1 MVLYDIFLW
10 VRRSAFS
17 LFLKNKNCNL
27 FVLLCLKIHFG
38 LFIFLQG
45 NQTHWA
51 FRSHDLCHDF
61 RRHVHFQYHLHH
73 FSIWIYPIVFLSVE
87 RKRRRWFSLVLGS
100 FTLWF
105 FLKRHD
111 CCLLGNAPI
120 YLDGCVIQK
129 RYLHIINSSPC
140 SLEDK
145 PIC

>member
-1 MVLYDIFLW
+1 MQFFTLGLCGLSCHDVGPEPGIPIPHFRRSIFGVFCTRIMVLYDIFLW

-87 RKRRRWFSLVLGS
+87 RKRRR
-100 FTLWF
+100 
-105 FLKRHD
+105 
-111 CCLLGNAPI
+111 
-120 YLDGCVIQK
+120 
-129 RYLHIINSSPC
+129 
-140 SLEDK
+140 
-145 PIC
+145 